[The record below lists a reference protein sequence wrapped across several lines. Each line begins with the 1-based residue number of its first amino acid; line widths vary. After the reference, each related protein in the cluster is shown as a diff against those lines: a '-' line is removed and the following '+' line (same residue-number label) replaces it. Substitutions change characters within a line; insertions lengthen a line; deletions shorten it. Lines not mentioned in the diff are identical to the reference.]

1 MATRSAG
8 PTFGPLAIH
17 GGEPVRKEPMP
28 PRLALIGDQ
37 DMQVLDGFLAHYRER
52 RQDFG
57 YQDTYERLYTEAFVR
72 TLGVPGFADAVSTG
86 TAALYV
92 ALAAMQLPPGSRVLV
107 SPVTDPG
114 TVSAIILN
122 RLVPLLVDS
131 APGSPNAG
139 VEEVEAR
146 LGSDTAAIV
155 LVHAAGKAADV
166 AAIAELA
173 SDRGILLLE
182 DCSQAHGARSNG
194 RPVGTFGDLAAYST
208 MYRKAHATGGSG
220 GVVFAP
226 TEAWYRR
233 VRAHADR
240 GKPSWEPG
248 FDDRDPTTFLFPA
261 LNFNLDEL
269 SCALGLRS
277 LEKLPETIA
286 RRLAFVELLHDLLVQ
301 ESRLCTPA
309 PVSPEDSPF
318 YHPVRVDV
326 DRLACSKLEFALA
339 VRAEGI
345 DLNPDYRYVV
355 AEWPWAQAHLG
366 DGFGTPNASE
376 WRTSGFN
383 ILLNENYGLREAEDI
398 VSAIVKVERVL
409 AA

>member
-8 PTFGPLAIH
+8 PTFGSLAIH

-139 VEEVEAR
+139 VEEVEADALGWPEAGHQPLLAVGDGVLPAR
-146 LGSDTAAIV
+146 L
-155 LVHAAGKAADV
+155 L
-166 AAIAELA
+166 
-173 SDRGILLLE
+173 
-182 DCSQAHGARSNG
+182 
-194 RPVGTFGDLAAYST
+194 DLALPDQHPA
-208 MYRKAHATGGSG
+208 RL
-220 GVVFAP
+220 
-226 TEAWYRR
+226 R
-233 VRAHADR
+233 
-240 GKPSWEPG
+240 
-248 FDDRDPTTFLFPA
+248 PA
-261 LNFNLDEL
+261 LKDDAVMTLLREQLRLAAPVRGLQPTAGPGPRHLKADEL
-269 SCALGLRS
+269 GPGRVALGLAPVADGGIEGPVGQRDGGQGDDRSTLHARS
-277 LEKLPETIA
+277 LPQTGTNSG
-286 RRLAFVELLHDLLVQ
+286 R
-301 ESRLCTPA
+301 PA
-309 PVSPEDSPF
+309 
-318 YHPVRVDV
+318 
-326 DRLACSKLEFALA
+326 
-339 VRAEGI
+339 
-345 DLNPDYRYVV
+345 V
-355 AEWPWAQAHLG
+355 A
-366 DGFGTPNASE
+366 
-376 WRTSGFN
+376 
-383 ILLNENYGLREAEDI
+383 
-398 VSAIVKVERVL
+398 
-409 AA
+409 